1 MSGSSP
7 LAIRAQVKA
16 EVEALHGR
24 KADAM
29 RAATQAQRRELED
42 ICARMHV
49 AVPAMPPTPWPAPDT
64 APSGPALCA
73 QVRSAQFPIQQP
85 WRPQLRHMPRLSVQS
100 CHELCYYSQRSRA
113 QRVWGICPHRIHTQ
127 D

>member
-1 MSGSSP
+1 M
-7 LAIRAQVKA
+7 KA

-49 AVPAMPPTPWPAPDT
+49 AAPAMPPTPSPVPD
-64 APSGPALCA
+64 AAMSGAALCA
-73 QVRSAQFPIQQP
+73 QV
-85 WRPQLRHMPRLSVQS
+85 
-100 CHELCYYSQRSRA
+100 
-113 QRVWGICPHRIHTQ
+113 
-127 D
+127 